1 MIILKILL
9 FILLAVL
16 GIVLLILICPVGGEL
31 SFIEGKLK
39 FKVNLWIINVMD
51 SEGGGI
57 LGWLKKRKKKSKPK
71 KAKPIKTN
79 RNKKK
84 KSVAD
89 EEYYVSEALK
99 EIEQIPD
106 ADAEDIVST
115 DGISEADDITADNNT
130 GTNAADESAVEEE
143 IANDSA
149 AADTEISDKAEKKSK
164 KKKSKK
170 TDSEDD
176 DEDKGKTLIDK
187 IEFVLGLL
195 QSAGGPIKKI
205 FKGFHFRDVYIDFII
220 ADEDAYDCAIKYG
233 RFSGII
239 YNGLATLSRI
249 FTVRL
254 KTIDIQP
261 GFGLKKGRWDAAFK
275 LSFRAGTVVIAG
287 LWFLITYIFR
297 VFIPDKFRKRKA
309 KSSAAV
315 QK

>member
-16 GIVLLILICPVGGEL
+16 GIVFLVLICPVGGEL

-39 FKVNLWIINVMD
+39 FRVKLWIINVMD

-71 KAKPIKTN
+71 KSKPVKN
-79 RNKKK
+79 KKNKKK
-84 KSVAD
+84 KSVVD
-89 EEYYVSEALK
+89 EDYYVSEAMK
-99 EIEQIPD
+99 EIEQTPE
-106 ADAEDIVST
+106 ADVEDKVST
-115 DGISEADDITADNNT
+115 DAASEADDSAAYNT
-130 GTNAADESAVEEE
+130 VSDAADEASAEEE
-143 IANDSA
+143 IADDSA
-149 AADTEISDKAEKKSK
+149 AADAETFDKAEKKSK

-170 TDSEDD
+170 NKSEDD
-176 DEDKGKTLIDK
+176 DEDKGKTLVDK
-187 IEFVLGLL
+187 IELLLGLL

-205 FKGFHFRDVYIDFII
+205 FKGFRFSDVYIDFII

-233 RFSGII
+233 RFSGIV

-254 KTIDIQP
+254 ETIDIQP

-309 KSSAAV
+309 KRSAAV